1 MPDSI
6 HYIAPVNFAFHIVI
20 GFPVVEQLKEIPL
33 YQDGRMV
40 IPLNPSENALH
51 NFALD
56 KLDPIISLKT
66 DEDTLCFHLD
76 LGASSSVLYN
86 NYFDKYKSAVLQ
98 RAQSKTMEFGGAGGI
113 QKKEVYVLPVF
124 DLYLGNKKPR
134 IDNVTMLTQ
143 PIYPGEKMY
152 GNLGQDFVS
161 KFKEIILNFKYM
173 YILAK

>member
-6 HYIAPVNFAFHIVI
+6 LYIAPVNFALHIVI
-20 GFPVVEQLKEIPL
+20 GFPIIEQLKEIQL

-51 NFALD
+51 NFVLD

-98 RAQSKTMEFGGAGGI
+98 RAQSKTMEF
-113 QKKEVYVLPVF
+113 
-124 DLYLGNKKPR
+124 
-134 IDNVTMLTQ
+134 
-143 PIYPGEKMY
+143 
-152 GNLGQDFVS
+152 
-161 KFKEIILNFKYM
+161 
-173 YILAK
+173 